1 MRKIFLLLLLFLL
14 VSCADELITV
24 LDEYNAPYDIKAIPG
39 DGKVSISF
47 ISGILASDFAG
58 FNLYVGTV
66 NSFKQPDDA
75 ILGANNVL
83 PTVEYKTHTRSNMT
97 IEIPYSFQNNMK
109 YFVTVTAYGTNDLVT
124 DRYFETAISKIVQV
138 VPRPEGTD
146 SGTTINV
153 NNGNVIKVGSIS
165 QNIINTESG
174 WTVQYFGYQTNFTD
188 ITIITNLNAFDSSAP
203 YIVGGL
209 YVFKNGN
216 QLAKVWIKDSAN
228 NYQWSYNKD
237 SSIWNGL

>member
-97 IEIPYSFQNNMK
+97 IEIPHTFQNGTR

-138 VPRPEGTD
+138 VPRPEGTG
-146 SGTTINV
+146 SGTDIKV
-153 NNGNVIKVGSIS
+153 NNGTKVGSIS
-165 QNIINTESG
+165 QQNIINPESG
-174 WTVQYFGYQTNFTD
+174 WSIQYFGYQTNFTD

-216 QLAKVWIKDSAN
+216 KLAKVWIKDSAN
-228 NYQWSYNKD
+228 NYQWSYNNNLTL
-237 SSIWNGL
+237 WNGL